1 MKSILLVFTF
11 LFSLTA
17 TAQIDY
23 PNLRPELLEGTTVT
37 IRKLS
42 GTVLDKE
49 YKGFYAEKSVSKP
62 YKGNRHLNPE
72 VLEGR
77 TFKVLA
83 VEPYN
88 SELFAKENRWIRL
101 EDTTSKEI
109 VYYQYRLKGNYLEY
123 YFIVDGGLKVPE
135 DFFCDY
141 VTGWNTATGNYL
153 ELEVPGAVTLERRAD
168 NGKISYSLTASIYM
182 GTLPATTDEGAI
194 VIIMANGNRIE
205 IKDGYCY
212 LFKGSMYAAVNNIPE
227 STIKQIGEGDP
238 VRIEFNK
245 GYNPLIKYGYIL
257 SGGARCMMGKP
268 VK

>member
-1 MKSILLVFTF
+1 MKKLFLAIF
-11 LFSLTA
+11 LFSLTVS
-17 TAQIDY
+17 AQINY

-37 IRKLS
+37 IRKLY
-42 GTVLDKE
+42 GTVLDRE
-49 YKGFYAEKSVSKP
+49 YKGFYAEKNLSKP
-62 YKGNRHLNPE
+62 YKGNRNLKPE

-141 VTGWNTATGNYL
+141 ISGIH
-153 ELEVPGAVTLERRAD
+153 TLETPD
-168 NGKISYSLTASIYM
+168 LIEIFPNEEKGKIVYHLSIVM
-182 GTLPATTDEGAI
+182 IGGQWPAVGDEGTI
-194 VIIMANGNRIE
+194 VFTMADGSRIE
-205 IKDGYCY
+205 IPDGTANM
-212 LFKGSMYAAVNNIPE
+212 FKGSPYIFTPRAPAEKIR
-227 STIKQIGEGDP
+227 QISQGKP
-238 VRIEFNK
+238 VKIEFNK
-245 GYNPLIKYGYIL
+245 SFSVLRHGDIL
-257 SGGARCMMGKP
+257 SGGLRCLFTKP
-268 VK
+268 VN